1 MSLTKTTRIRP
12 VQTVCRTRS
21 ASRRGVS
28 MALCLGVAA
37 GCLLGLS
44 STARAMPEVLK
55 TLPENAA
62 IVVTIPSPKTMEK
75 NLKDFAAAT
84 DAPIPPIGIADVL
97 GMGGFVQGVAAD
109 QAMALVVMPP
119 ADPKAEFNPET
130 GEGVVVLMPTTAYAD
145 LLANFEGKPTGGVDE
160 LQSPDGEKMFA
171 RDLKNGYALIG
182 QHKAT
187 LESYTPGKADAISP
201 RAGKA
206 GMSLIDGSD
215 FVTIVNI
222 DVLRPHMAEAIKKAK
237 EEAKE
242 AMENMPMPGQAGAG
256 EDALKQLDSPLA
268 KWVEERLSQDTR
280 MVVGGIKF
288 SPMGVKLDL
297 SSSFVEGSYLG
308 KVFSSNAAAGA
319 LLKNLPNEPY
329 LLALALDT
337 SSSGLKTFLADF
349 AKKAK
354 ESAPTGD
361 DEMPQLMVG
370 PAMEKADGQAALVG
384 FNPMMLMG
392 GGALSSTI
400 SYTKGSKP
408 DEIVADV
415 KKALADVDGFDN
427 EMMSVASK
435 YKDAGATIGAAKTP
449 VDTWEMKLTPKNADP
464 EAAQMMAMV
473 FGPAGKPSGYVA
485 KADGG
490 VYMTYAN
497 NSQLLE
503 KAMAASKGDANLAKD
518 AMIMQVGE
526 LLPAN
531 RFAEAYIGT
540 KSILDTVVP
549 MMGMMGVQMDPS
561 SIPTEMPPLAASI
574 SNQQGSAQ
582 FTFFVPSTVI
592 KVGSMVSAK
601 FQEAAAEMGGM
612 GEEDG
617 MEGDGT
623 DNQEDGGN
631 SKGKPTGQPSF

>member
-1 MSLTKTTRIRP
+1 
-12 VQTVCRTRS
+12 
-21 ASRRGVS
+21 
-28 MALCLGVAA
+28 
-37 GCLLGLS
+37 
-44 STARAMPEVLK
+44 MPEVLK
-55 TLPENAA
+55 QLPANAA
-62 IVVTIPSPKTMEK
+62 IIVTIPSPTQLEK
-75 NLKDFAAAT
+75 NVKAFAAAT
-84 DAPIPPIGIADVL
+84 DAPIPPIGIADLL
-97 GMGGFVQGVAAD
+97 GMGGFMQGVAAD
-109 QAMALVVMPP
+109 QSMALVLMPP
-119 ADPKAEFNPET
+119 ADPKAEFNPAS
-130 GEGVVVLMPTTAYAD
+130 GEGVVFLMPTTAYAD
-145 LLANFEGKPTGGVDE
+145 LLANFEGKPSGGIDE
-160 LQSPDGEKMFA
+160 LQSPDGKAMFA
-171 RDLKNGYALIG
+171 RDLKNGYALLG

-187 LESYTPGKADAISP
+187 VESYAPGKADIISP
-201 RAGKA
+201 GAGKA
-206 GMSLIDGSD
+206 GLGLIDDSD

-237 EEAKE
+237 DEARE
-242 AMENMPMPGQAGAG
+242 AMDNMPMPGQMGG
-256 EDALKQLDSPLA
+256 SEDAMKQLDSPMA
-268 KWVEERLSQDTR
+268 KWIEERLSQDTR

-288 SPMGVKLDL
+288 SSMGVKLDL
-297 SSSFVEGSYLG
+297 STSFVEGSYMG

-329 LLALALDT
+329 LIALALDT

-370 PAMEKADGQAALVG
+370 PAIEKNDGQATLIG

-400 SYTKGSKP
+400 SYTKGAKP
-408 DEIVADV
+408 DDIVADM
-415 KKALADVDGFDN
+415 KLALSEVDGFDN
-427 EMMSVASK
+427 EMMSIASK
-435 YKDAGATIGAAKTP
+435 YKDGGATIGAAKTP
-449 VDTWEMKLTPKNADP
+449 VDTWEMKLTPKNSDP
-464 EAAQMMAMV
+464 ETAQMMAMV

-503 KAMAASKGDANLAKD
+503 KALSASKGDANLAKD

-526 LLPAN
+526 LLPSN
-531 RFAEAYIGT
+531 RFAEVYIGT

-549 MMGMMGVQMDPS
+549 MMGMMGVQMDPA
-561 SIPTEMPPLAASI
+561 SIPAEIPPLAASI

-592 KVGSMVSAK
+592 KVGTMVSSK
-601 FQEAAAEMGGM
+601 FQEASAGMGGM

-617 MEGDGT
+617 MDEDGT
-623 DNQEDGGN
+623 DNQDDGGTPKRN
-631 SKGKPTGQPSF
+631 PTGQPSF